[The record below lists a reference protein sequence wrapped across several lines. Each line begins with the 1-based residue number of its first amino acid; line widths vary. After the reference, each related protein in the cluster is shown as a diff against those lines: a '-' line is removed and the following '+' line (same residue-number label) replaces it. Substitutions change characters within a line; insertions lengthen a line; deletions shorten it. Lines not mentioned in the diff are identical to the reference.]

1 MADIRDHKV
10 RSTWHLKTWIIID
23 EPVLREQSRGCRRY
37 LAGHLARLVVGA
49 TYYVEPGLPPGM
61 GFTVRVECLYTIYPG
76 HSAQMLDIELWF
88 LYNTASSGDVATHD
102 PMGY

>member
-76 HSAQMLDIELWF
+76 HSAQMLADIDSPSLNSVTFTLLREVF
-88 LYNTASSGDVATHD
+88 SK
-102 PMGY
+102 